1 MNSDTK
7 PGTRILTSCLSV
19 LIAATALFPYG
30 IARAAQE
37 PYVYPS
43 KGQSKDQ
50 TEKDKYA
57 CYQWAKGQTGF
68 DPMQQPTAS
77 APPPQQK
84 GGVVKG
90 AAGGAA
96 LGAIGGA
103 IAGDAGK
110 GAAIGAATGGVIG
123 GVRRNRSN
131 KEQEQYAQQQA
142 AEYNQKRSEYNRAW
156 GACLEGKGYTVK

>member
-1 MNSDTK
+1 MNRDTK
-7 PGTRILTSCLSV
+7 PETRILTACLSI
-19 LIAATALFPYG
+19 LITATVLFPAG
-30 IARAAQE
+30 MAGAQE

-50 TEKDKYA
+50 TEKDKYS

-77 APPPQQK
+77 APPPQKK